1 MIKEIVKR
9 IASEK
14 KLHLFQNI
22 KHISTWL
29 AHKGNINNNK
39 IILEYN

>member
-1 MIKEIVKR
+1 MPKEIVKR

-14 KLHLFQNI
+14 NYKFQNI

-29 AHKGNINNNK
+29 VHKGNINNEK
-39 IILEYN
+39 IFLDYN